1 MASDLTILEDIAVLH
16 EYVRGS
22 RRPYMGIRWTRN
34 DPLGRI
40 ERRVRERSRVYCR
53 NILRSRQ
60 NRKVRAARE
69 REKMRNAPSP
79 LSYFNRK
86 FRQ

>member
-1 MASDLTILEDIAVLH
+1 MASDLTILEDITVLH

-22 RRPYMGIRWTRN
+22 RRSYTGIRWTRN

-60 NRKVRAARE
+60 NRKVRAARA
-69 REKMRNAPSP
+69 RAKLLDAPSP

-86 FRQ
+86 LR